1 MCIMKALL
9 ACGLGILLVTGVA
22 PGGEAKK
29 DLDKLQGKWAAELDG
44 KKVELKFT
52 KDQFVIAFSDGTKE
66 VMFKGTVKIDAG
78 SKPKHIDLTIEEGE
92 KFVGETARGIYELDG
107 DTLKWCS
114 NAPGKADRPT
124 EFPATQGESA
134 GLLYLV
140 YKRSK

>member
-1 MCIMKALL
+1 MKALL

-22 PGGEAKK
+22 PGGDAKK

-52 KDQFVIAFSDGTKE
+52 KDNFALVFSDGTKE
-66 VMFKGTVKIDAG
+66 VIFKGKVKIDAG
-78 SKPKHIDLTIEEGE
+78 SKPKHIDLTIDDGP
-92 KFVGETARGIYELDG
+92 KFVGETAHGIYELDG

-114 NAPGKADRPT
+114 NQPGKAERPS
-124 EFPATQGESA
+124 EFPAMQGESA
-134 GLLYLV
+134 GALYLI